1 MDRREYVR
9 LPKNYGVSLKKLAFP
24 LSRQKEFTLECV
36 DISCGGMRIQSPAR
50 LEAGQVLQVEVSI
63 PRLNKYHPS
72 YLKVF
77 ESDLSQ
83 SLQAVAEV
91 AWVREIVS
99 GMRYEAGIKFVNV
112 DEDDWK
118 ALHGL
123 LLRNQ

>member
-1 MDRREYVR
+1 MR
-9 LPKNYGVSLKKLAFP
+9 LPKNYRVSLKKLAFP
-24 LSRQKEFTLECV
+24 LSKQKELALECV
-36 DISCGGMRIQSPAR
+36 DISCGGMRIESPVR
-50 LEAGQVLQVEVSI
+50 LEAGLVLQVEVSI

-77 ESDLSQ
+77 ESDLTQ

-91 AWVREIVS
+91 AWVQDIIS
-99 GMRYEAGIKFVNV
+99 GVRYEAGIKFVNV

-123 LLRNQ
+123 LLRSQ

>member
-1 MDRREYVR
+1 MR
-9 LPKNYGVSLKKLAFP
+9 LPKSYGVSLKKLAFP
-24 LSRQKEFTLECV
+24 LSKQKELALECV
-36 DISCGGMRIQSPAR
+36 DISCGGMRIQSPVR
-50 LEAGQVLQVEVSI
+50 LEASQVLQVEVSI

-91 AWVREIVS
+91 AWVREVVA
-99 GMRYEAGIKFVNV
+99 GVRYEAGIKFVNV

-123 LLRNQ
+123 LLRSQ